1 MATQNITSQSLKS
14 IVPGLALLLVCANPL
29 DEAAAQFSHLLC
41 ALTGELFKFL
51 PSILTGAIQ
60 FLGTYALD
68 HGQFFACLGNL
79 ASGWSLLRVLLG
91 A

>member
-1 MATQNITSQSLKS
+1 MATRNLISQSLKS
-14 IVPGLALLLVCANPL
+14 VVSGFALLFACAHPV
-29 DEAAAQFSHLLC
+29 DEAAAQFSHVLC

-68 HGQFFACLGNL
+68 HGQFFAYLGNL